1 MTPKIDA
8 VRLARGVGRAWL
20 VGGYAFL
27 YLPIVAL
34 VVYSFNDSPLPEVW
48 AGFTL
53 KWFGRL
59 GADTELVAAL
69 GLSMRVAFASAT
81 AAVVLGLLAAWALV
95 KLRVFR
101 GRALFVGMI
110 NAPLLMPEVIVGLS
124 LMLFLVSVQHALG
137 FPRRGFATIWLGHVL
152 LCLSYAAIVIEARLR
167 ELPAQLEE
175 AALDLGAKPWQI
187 FWLVTLPLIKQSLAS
202 AWLLSFTLS
211 LDDVVLSEFLSG
223 PGATTLP
230 MVIFSRARLGLS
242 PSINAVATLIVVV
255 VSLGVI
261 AASLWLARQHK
272 EQRP

>member
-1 MTPKIDA
+1 MNA
-8 VRLARGVGRAWL
+8 VKLARGVSRVWL
-20 VGGYAFL
+20 VGSYAFL

-34 VVYSFNDSPLPEVW
+34 IVYSFNDSPVPEVW

-53 KWFGRL
+53 KWFGQL
-59 GADTELVAAL
+59 GQDDELISAL
-69 GLSMRVAFASAT
+69 WLSMRIAFFSAT
-81 AAVVLGLLAAWALV
+81 AAVVLGLLAAWAIV
-95 KLRVFR
+95 KLRSFR
-101 GRALFVGMI
+101 GKALFVGMI

-124 LMLFLVSVQHALG
+124 LMLFLVSVQHLLG
-137 FPRRGFATIWLGHVL
+137 FPRRGFFTIWLGHVL

-167 ELPAQLEE
+167 ELPPQLEE

-187 FWLVTLPLIKQSLAS
+187 FWLVTLPLIGQSLAS

-242 PSINAVATLIVVV
+242 PSINAVATVIVAV

-261 AASLWLARQHK
+261 AASLRLARQGK
-272 EQRP
+272 NLEKLP